1 MTISDN
7 VTFCACLEK
16 PGNFAL
22 YTLKSARI
30 FSILFPIHFLRYRQ
44 GELFFN
50 NQELIGW
57 VVVSCILIILLFDYV
72 RTIYLFLSTKLVT
85 YVFGE

>member
-30 FSILFPIHFLRYRQ
+30 FSVLFPIHFLRYRQ
-44 GELFFN
+44 GELF
-50 NQELIGW
+50 LTIKSLLGGW
-57 VVVSCILIILLFDYV
+57 SFP
-72 RTIYLFLSTKLVT
+72 
-85 YVFGE
+85 VFS